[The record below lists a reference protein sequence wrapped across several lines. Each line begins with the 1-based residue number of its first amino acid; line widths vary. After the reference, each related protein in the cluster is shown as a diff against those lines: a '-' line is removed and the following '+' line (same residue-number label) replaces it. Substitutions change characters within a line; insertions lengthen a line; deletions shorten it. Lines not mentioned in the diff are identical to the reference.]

1 MSISDTQLIEIAMRA
16 MERATQTAHLEMR
29 RGLAGL
35 ATIASTAPFV
45 GLFGT
50 VLGLMNAFRGY
61 IGAAN
66 EIFLAVTTGVEQA
79 LLTTALGLLIAIPA
93 TWAYNYFTDRVEGL
107 RIEMENS
114 SLELATY
121 LLIHLRSRKRS

>member
-1 MSISDTQLIEIAMRA
+1 MSISDAELIEVAQRA
-16 MERATQTAHLEMR
+16 MESATHTAHLEMK

-35 ATIASTAPFV
+35 ATIASTAPFI

-50 VLGLMNAFRGY
+50 VLGLMHAFRGY

-79 LLTTALGLLIAIPA
+79 LLTTAVGLLVAVPA
-93 TWAYNYFTDRVEGL
+93 VWAYNYFTDRVEGF
-107 RIEMENS
+107 RIEMEMS
-114 SLELATY
+114 ALELATY
-121 LLIHLRSRKRS
+121 LLIHLRSRKLG

>member
-1 MSISDTQLIEIAMRA
+1 MSISQAEL
-16 MERATQTAHLEMR
+16 MEVVQRSMEHVTHSTHLRMKR
-29 RGLAGL
+29 RLAGL

-61 IGAAN
+61 IG
-66 EIFLAVTTGVEQA
+66 EKSELLRLVSTGVEQA
-79 LLTTALGLLIAIPA
+79 LLTTALGLLVAVPA
-93 TWAYNYFTDRVEGL
+93 VWSYNYFTDRVEGF

-114 SLELATY
+114 SREVLNY
-121 LLIHLRSRKRS
+121 LLLYGKGQRP